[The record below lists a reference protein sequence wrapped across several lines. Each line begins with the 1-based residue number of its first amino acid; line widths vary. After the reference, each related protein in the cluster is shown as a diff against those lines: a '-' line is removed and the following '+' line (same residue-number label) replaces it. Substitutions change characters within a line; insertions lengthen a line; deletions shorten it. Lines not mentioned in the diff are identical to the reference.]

1 MTAAADRPARSDR
14 RRPFGTVFVVGALAA
29 GCLAACTGSDPDSG
43 GGSAGAAGSVS
54 ADGAGAG
61 GAGPASSASP
71 AEDLDAIRATVDRI
85 NQGAGGP
92 VEAQQALLA
101 QAVNPPVDPAVSPPA
116 EPPVDPQLDPQVDP
130 SVDPPVDTQGPPAT
144 CPAATTTVALEPAY
158 RELTARADLAPAGAE
173 QGQTYLLPAVVRV
186 YVADRRTTTD
196 LTLLR
201 FTVAGGIA
209 RMAQVCVR

>member
-29 GCLAACTGSDPDSG
+29 GCLAACTGSDPHSG
-43 GGSAGAAGSVS
+43 GGSATAAGSVS

-61 GAGPASSASP
+61 GAGPATSAAP
-71 AEDLDAIRATVDRI
+71 AEDLDAIRANVDRI
-85 NQGAGGP
+85 NQGAGGS

-101 QAVNPPVDPAVSPPA
+101 QAVNPPVDPAQDPSA
-116 EPPVDPQLDPQVDP
+116 EPPVDPAEDPR
-130 SVDPPVDTQGPPAT
+130 VDTQGTPAT

-158 RELTARADLAPAGAE
+158 RELTARPDLAPEGAD

-201 FTVAGGIA
+201 FTVVGGIA